1 MTREQYHALV
11 ERVEEYAR
19 RHPEAYKIRLGLLAL
34 FGYAYIWLMLAVIAA
49 VLALLVL
56 LAETLS
62 GGVVMALLK
71 LGWPLVVLAYAIL
84 RALWVRFPRPEG
96 IEIVRRDAPEL
107 FRAVD
112 DLRRTLACPRFH
124 HVLLTDEWN
133 AGVVQRP
140 RLGPFGWYEN
150 YLELG
155 VPLMAGLT
163 PEAFHAVLAHEF
175 GHLSRSHGRFGSWIY
190 RIRATWSHLLE
201 SLGQAGHRWRG
212 VFEAFLNRFAPYF
225 NAYSF
230 VLART
235 REREADRVA
244 GELAGRET
252 LGRALVALSLGDAL
266 LKRRYWPSVER
277 LTHDQADP
285 PDGII
290 SQMIGALRAGAPAHD
305 ARSWFDAALRLK
317 TGVDD
322 THPCLAERLAA
333 LGVTPER
340 VAPPH
345 ATDGLSAADQ
355 FLGDTARTTLTG
367 LDRTW
372 RDRAAHGWRDR
383 HSSILGAR
391 ARLEDIAA
399 RAAAGPL
406 PPELVWER
414 IQLTLKLH
422 GDAEAEPLLRE
433 ALAANP
439 EHVGASFLLG
449 RLLLERS
456 DPAGEPYLERAMEG
470 DPGCV
475 REACDVLA
483 TFHELAGRDPD
494 AARYR
499 VRARAGADLL
509 EQAEGERQGVEPS
522 DRFLPHD
529 LPAEEIERL
538 RGEISGFYDVRRA
551 WLVRKA
557 VRFLPEFPLYVLGVE
572 LGRWYHLRSARDNQ
586 EAVHGLATKVAYPG
600 RAWIIHLDRKR
611 ATIAKKLKRVKGAE
625 IFRR

>member
-1 MTREQYHALV
+1 
-11 ERVEEYAR
+11 
-19 RHPEAYKIRLGLLAL
+19 
-34 FGYAYIWLMLAVIAA
+34 MLAVIAA

-163 PEAFHAVLAHEF
+163 PEAFHAGLAHEF
-175 GHLSRSHGRFGSWIY
+175 GHLSRSHGSFGSWIY

-355 FLGDTARTTLTG
+355 FLGRSEEHT
-367 LDRTW
+367 
-372 RDRAAHGWRDR
+372 
-383 HSSILGAR
+383 S
-391 ARLEDIAA
+391 
-399 RAAAGPL
+399 
-406 PPELVWER
+406 ELQSQSNLVC
-414 IQLTLKLH
+414 
-422 GDAEAEPLLRE
+422 
-433 ALAANP
+433 
-439 EHVGASFLLG
+439 
-449 RLLLERS
+449 RLLLEKKKQ
-456 DPAGEPYLERAMEG
+456 
-470 DPGCV
+470 
-475 REACDVLA
+475 
-483 TFHELAGRDPD
+483 
-494 AARYR
+494 YR
-499 VRARAGADLL
+499 VNASRS
-509 EQAEGERQGVEPS
+509 PS
-522 DRFLPHD
+522 KPRDT
-529 LPAEEIERL
+529 
-538 RGEISGFYDVRRA
+538 
-551 WLVRKA
+551 
-557 VRFLPEFPLYVLGVE
+557 
-572 LGRWYHLRSARDNQ
+572 RSA
-586 EAVHGLATKVAYPG
+586 
-600 RAWIIHLDRKR
+600 
-611 ATIAKKLKRVKGAE
+611 
-625 IFRR
+625 

>member
-277 LTHDQADP
+277 LTHDQA
-285 PDGII
+285 
-290 SQMIGALRAGAPAHD
+290 
-305 ARSWFDAALRLK
+305 
-317 TGVDD
+317 
-322 THPCLAERLAA
+322 
-333 LGVTPER
+333 VTPER